1 MSIFKL
7 KKKAERNK
15 TFNSIVA
22 GILAM
27 SSVLGLIIIGSIFYM
42 STLYFTM
49 FLTTNKTS
57 LNGIQMILLNGCI
70 LAIYAVLVYSLLLN
84 FIKQYQK
91 SGGK

>member
-7 KKKAERNK
+7 KKKAERNY
-15 TFNSIVA
+15 FIDMFF
-22 GILAM
+22 LAM

-57 LNGIQMILLNGCI
+57 LNGIQMILLNGCM
-70 LAIYAVLVYSLLLN
+70 LAIYAVLVYPLLQS
-84 FIKQYQK
+84 FIRYNKK
-91 SGGK
+91 